1 MVQTLETKQKGLC
14 VSGQV
19 LRGVVQGS
27 PDDVTWGSPK
37 VRGGRGYILEPD
49 PDAGFV
55 AHDQAAGYCL
65 QRCR

>member
-1 MVQTLETKQKGLC
+1 M
-14 VSGQV
+14 SGQV

-55 AHDQAAGYCL
+55 AHDQAARYCL